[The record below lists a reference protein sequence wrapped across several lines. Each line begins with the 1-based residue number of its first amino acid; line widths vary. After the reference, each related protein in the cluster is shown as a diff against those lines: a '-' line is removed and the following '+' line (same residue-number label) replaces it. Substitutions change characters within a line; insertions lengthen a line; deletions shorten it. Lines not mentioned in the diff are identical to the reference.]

1 MKSLSNQFFRCQVTK
16 AIFGESNSISRNKE
30 NTISDFVFSP
40 PFDSVTDKNDLQINQ
55 IYKKKERER
64 EGGGRERERERE
76 MEREEK
82 RGI

>member
-55 IYKKKERER
+55 IQKKERE
-64 EGGGRERERERE
+64 GGRWKEREK
-76 MEREEK
+76 EEK